1 MLKNKFSPDEE
12 DENQKWAHMDIWE
25 KKRRKK
31 KEDQK
36 KKEEKKK
43 NNNWVQR

>member
-25 KKRRKK
+25 KKKKK
-31 KEDQK
+31 KEN
-36 KKEEKKK
+36 EKKK
-43 NNNWVQR
+43 KKKREQ